1 MRGIGRPREA
11 DRSRGSRFRDR
22 CAKRSRLDAVSPYV
36 LAELAGFP
44 SPLTACRESR
54 SAEKVDDAATGAGV
68 TVVGVVAGVTV
79 PAVAIT
85 VSWPVRHRLG
95 RPAGTVARRTA
106 FHLAGMPGLA
116 GMRSRFA
123 VPLGRSVEVGVQSR
137 PIGPGPPGDLARP
150 DEGQVSRMTGG
161 PPRPGSGMEYR
172 TRRSHLWRH
181 RVARNFALPHALDA
195 TYGSSAMNPWRPHE
209 LSP

>member
-54 SAEKVDDAATGAGV
+54 SAEEVNDAATGAVV
-68 TVVGVVAGVTV
+68 TVVRVVAGVTV
-79 PAVAIT
+79 PTVAIT

-95 RPAGTVARRTA
+95 RPAGIVARRTA
-106 FHLAGMPGLA
+106 SHLAGMPGCWDARSA
-116 GMRSRFA
+116 GMRNRFA

-137 PIGPGPPGDLARP
+137 P
-150 DEGQVSRMTGG
+150 DEGQVSNMTGG
-161 PPRPGSGMEYR
+161 PSRPGSGMEYR
-172 TRRSHLWRH
+172 TRRSHLWGH
-181 RVARNFALPHALDA
+181 RVARNFDLPHALDA

>member
-22 CAKRSRLDAVSPYV
+22 YAKRSRLDAVSPYV

-54 SAEKVDDAATGAGV
+54 SAEEVDDAATGAVV
-68 TVVGVVAGVTV
+68 TVVRVVARVTV
-79 PAVAIT
+79 PTVAIT

-95 RPAGTVARRTA
+95 RPAGIVARRTA
-106 FHLAGMPGLA
+106 SHLAGMPGLA

-123 VPLGRSVEVGVQSR
+123 VSLGRCAVPAGRGSGVPHDGRAFPASVGNGISHPTVSPLAAPRGPELRSASCIGCYVRRLGDESVET
-137 PIGPGPPGDLARP
+137 A
-150 DEGQVSRMTGG
+150 
-161 PPRPGSGMEYR
+161 
-172 TRRSHLWRH
+172 
-181 RVARNFALPHALDA
+181 
-195 TYGSSAMNPWRPHE
+195 
-209 LSP
+209 

>member
-22 CAKRSRLDAVSPYV
+22 YAKRSRLDAVSPYV

-54 SAEKVDDAATGAGV
+54 SAEEVDDAATGAVV
-68 TVVGVVAGVTV
+68 TVVRVVARVTV
-79 PAVAIT
+79 PTVAIT

-95 RPAGTVARRTA
+95 RPAGIVARRTA
-106 FHLAGMPGLA
+106 SHLAGMPGLA

-123 VPLGRSVEVGVQSR
+123 VSLGRSVEVGVQS
-137 PIGPGPPGDLARP
+137 RP

-161 PPRPGSGMEYR
+161 PSRPRSGMEYR
-172 TRRSHLWRH
+172 TRRSHLWPH
-181 RVARNFALPHALDA
+181 RVARNFDLPHALDA
-195 TYGSSAMNPWRPHE
+195 TYGGSAMNPWRPHE